1 MSAIRDHI
9 WQARPHKKC
18 HLEPALFGSQSIN
31 RTLHEPD
38 HVASE
43 RVTDVRSMAF
53 ERPVVCSDIDAIPE
67 ALTDGVAPRDGGG
80 VWMCGGSPKTVWS
93 AEGFVYGSI

>member
-1 MSAIRDHI
+1 
-9 WQARPHKKC
+9 
-18 HLEPALFGSQSIN
+18 
-31 RTLHEPD
+31 
-38 HVASE
+38 
-43 RVTDVRSMAF
+43 MAF